1 MKKTILNIS
10 VGLLSMLAVTACRD
24 TEATISPVDESAET
38 LKKVVQNNTNLVI
51 IATYNDLNEK
61 AIILKSKIANLTI
74 NNVEGMAAAK
84 TAWVATRAP
93 WEESE
98 GFLYGPV
105 DLEGIDPA
113 IDTWPVDISSMNAI
127 LNSSNAITP
136 DVIASNPEARGFH
149 LIEFLLWGENG
160 NKTAAQLTARE
171 IEYLKAASADLQN
184 NTQKLYDGWIVTKG
198 NFANNFLNPTPTSSK
213 YKSYKDVLVEMVN
226 GLVTISD
233 EVGNGKIEDPLNG
246 NNGGAAPAKEESRF
260 SNNSKRDFSDN
271 IKSVKNIYLGG
282 IGQSGLGIST
292 VVASKN
298 NALDIEIKSKI
309 DQAINA
315 IDSIPGTFS
324 TAIYTN
330 RPEVIAAQNKVRE
343 LQLIIEQKLVP
354 LISTL

>member
-1 MKKTILNIS
+1 MKRN
-10 VGLLSMLAVTACRD
+10 LLKAVTGLFLVLSINACRD
-24 TEATISPVDESAET
+24 NEAINDPVDST
-38 LKKVVQNNTNLVI
+38 TNILKSVVENNTNLVI
-51 IATYNDLNEK
+51 IATYNNLNQK
-61 AIILKSKIANLTI
+61 AIILKNTIENLTVNNIEGLKNAKNAWI
-74 NNVEGMAAAK
+74 N
-84 TAWVATRAP
+84 TREP

-113 IDTWPVDISSMNAI
+113 IDTWPVDVSSMNAI
-127 LNSSNAITP
+127 LNSNNPITP
-136 DVIASNPEARGFH
+136 DVLASNPEARGFH
-149 LIEFLLWGENG
+149 LIEFLLWGKNG
-160 NKTAAQLTARE
+160 TKTADQLTPRE

-184 NTQKLYDGWIVTKG
+184 NTQKLYDGWITSKG

-246 NNGGAAPAKEESRF
+246 DNGGASPAKEESRF

-271 IKSVKNIYLGG
+271 IKSVKNMYLGG
-282 IGQSGLGIST
+282 IGQSGTGISSI
-292 VVASKN
+292 VASKN

-309 DQAINA
+309 DQAITAIDMIPGSFSNA
-315 IDSIPGTFS
+315 I
-324 TAIYTN
+324 YNN
-330 RPEVIAAQNKVRE
+330 RSEVLTAQNKVNE

-354 LISTL
+354 FISNL